1 MYSEN
6 QLLNKK
12 ALKKLFRYILFYYG
26 AYGSNLN
33 KEQMKKRCPLSNPI
47 ISFHIVGWKL
57 VFKGVADIEKDK
69 NSKVLLGLYSITAD
83 CEKALDYYEDFPE
96 LYTKTYFYKELL
108 GKKIKVMV
116 YVMNNMYKYSI
127 PSRNYFLAIKKGYSD
142 WNLDSSVLLSS
153 ARHSIKNNSNH
164 GYKSKNWQDK
174 KFIDIPFLNRFN

>member
-57 VFKGVADIEKDK
+57 VFKGVADIE
-69 NSKVLLGLYSITAD
+69 
-83 CEKALDYYEDFPE
+83 
-96 LYTKTYFYKELL
+96 
-108 GKKIKVMV
+108 
-116 YVMNNMYKYSI
+116 
-127 PSRNYFLAIKKGYSD
+127 R
-142 WNLDSSVLLSS
+142 
-153 ARHSIKNNSNH
+153 
-164 GYKSKNWQDK
+164 
-174 KFIDIPFLNRFN
+174 